1 MRRTLRRMSAAAR
14 GRMGAW
20 ILRRQGRDTDGVV
33 LRRGR
38 IYILPT
44 TLGLAY
50 AAMVFAMVIGGLNYG
65 NNLGLAFGFLLAGV
79 GLTAMHHCHGTLE
92 GLALRLHATESA
104 FVGYRVTFRI
114 LLANSAVAPRPRI
127 EISTDE
133 ARAVPADVGPGATV
147 ESELSIAA
155 IRRGPVP
162 LGRYEVATR
171 HPLGLFRAW
180 AVVHPDYRAI
190 AWPQPAT
197 RGRPPPAVE
206 TDTGGAQDRARGDD
220 DFVGLKPFQLG
231 DPLHRIAWKS
241 YARGNGLHVKQ
252 FAGTDVTSYIF
263 DWDSLAGLGAE
274 ARLSQICRWVID
286 AHDRGEAYGI
296 RLPGTTIEPN
306 IGRAHR
312 EHCLTALALFEVPAG
327 HG

>member
-1 MRRTLRRMSAAAR
+1 MTAAATR
-14 GRMGAW
+14 RVRAW
-20 ILRRQGRDTDGVV
+20 ILRRQGRDAETVV

-44 TLGLAY
+44 QLGLAY
-50 AAMVFAMVIGGLNYG
+50 AAMVFAMLVGGLNYG
-65 NNLGLAFGFLLAGV
+65 NNLGLAFAFLLAGV

-92 GLALRLHATESA
+92 GVALRLHTTESA
-104 FVGYRVTFRI
+104 FVGRRVAFRI
-114 LLANSAVAPRPRI
+114 LLANPSVAPRARI
-127 EISTDE
+127 QISTDD
-133 ARAVPADVGPGATV
+133 ARAASADLDPGATV

-155 IRRGPVP
+155 ARRGLVP
-162 LGRYEVATR
+162 LTRYEVSTR

-190 AWPQPAT
+190 AWPQPAP
-197 RGRPPPAVE
+197 RGHPPPSVE
-206 TDTGGAQDRARGDD
+206 TDTGGAQDRARGDE

-241 YARGNGLHVKQ
+241 YARGNGLHAKQ

-263 DWDSLAGLGAE
+263 DWDSLAGLAVE

-296 RLPGTTIEPN
+296 RLPGTTITQN
-306 IGRAHR
+306 VGRAHR
-312 EHCLTALALFEVPAG
+312 EHCLTTLALFEVPTDHA
-327 HG
+327 